1 MGVIASI
8 ICLQIP
14 CTGAGVRDKG
24 DILFRERE
32 YPLWNPKR
40 KAFRLAVSG
49 LNDLDASG
57 MEIPARGVAAFSSS
71 IRFGLLLFSLS
82 LCLRFVT
89 LTQFP
94 TTSDLYK
101 LAIACQGGIAGAR
114 RNIRTIGRRRL
125 GCTPTRSAERQRI
138 IGAEASRIAAPMAAS
153 DAMLPRRLPI
163 PQAVHLFKPQS
174 RNVKTFL
181 LGDLKGAVLFCER
194 EQPPLP
200 RSLLARRDNFA
211 LHWKSFS
218 SSSLLISKLSTST
231 SAFALKC
238 SGSSSLLHSALR
250 FSALSGP
257 IRPKS

>member
-1 MGVIASI
+1 MNHCDSKHSATAPYYREARVTIAWR
-8 ICLQIP
+8 Q
-14 CTGAGVRDKG
+14 T
-24 DILFRERE
+24 
-32 YPLWNPKR
+32 
-40 KAFRLAVSG
+40 
-49 LNDLDASG
+49 
-57 MEIPARGVAAFSSS
+57 
-71 IRFGLLLFSLS
+71 
-82 LCLRFVT
+82 
-89 LTQFP
+89 
-94 TTSDLYK
+94 
-101 LAIACQGGIAGAR
+101 ACRMRHCCAR
-114 RNIRTIGRRRL
+114 RIEECRGRRIL
-125 GCTPTRSAERQRI
+125 VCTPTRSAERQRI

-231 SAFALKC
+231 SALALKC
-238 SGSSSLLHSALR
+238 SGSSNLLHSALR
-250 FSALSGP
+250 FSTLSGP
-257 IRPKS
+257 IKPRS

>member
-1 MGVIASI
+1 
-8 ICLQIP
+8 
-14 CTGAGVRDKG
+14 
-24 DILFRERE
+24 
-32 YPLWNPKR
+32 
-40 KAFRLAVSG
+40 
-49 LNDLDASG
+49 

-94 TTSDLYK
+94 STTDFHCFVFVCRGG
-101 LAIACQGGIAGAR
+101 LAGTRCNMEAD
-114 RNIRTIGRRRL
+114 GRRKLVR
-125 GCTPTRSAERQRI
+125 TSTSWAERQRI

-250 FSALSGP
+250 FSTLSGP
-257 IRPKS
+257 IRPRS

>member
-82 LCLRFVT
+82 LCLRVGG

-94 TTSDLYK
+94 STLDFINSVV
-101 LAIACQGGIAGAR
+101 ACQGGIAV
-114 RNIRTIGRRRL
+114 L
-125 GCTPTRSAERQRI
+125 
-138 IGAEASRIAAPMAAS
+138 AAICAPS
-153 DAMLPRRLPI
+153 VD
-163 PQAVHLFKPQS
+163 
-174 RNVKTFL
+174 
-181 LGDLKGAVLFCER
+181 GD
-194 EQPPLP
+194 
-200 RSLLARRDNFA
+200 
-211 LHWKSFS
+211 
-218 SSSLLISKLSTST
+218 
-231 SAFALKC
+231 
-238 SGSSSLLHSALR
+238 
-250 FSALSGP
+250 
-257 IRPKS
+257 

>member
-1 MGVIASI
+1 
-8 ICLQIP
+8 
-14 CTGAGVRDKG
+14 
-24 DILFRERE
+24 
-32 YPLWNPKR
+32 
-40 KAFRLAVSG
+40 
-49 LNDLDASG
+49 
-57 MEIPARGVAAFSSS
+57 
-71 IRFGLLLFSLS
+71 
-82 LCLRFVT
+82 
-89 LTQFP
+89 
-94 TTSDLYK
+94 
-101 LAIACQGGIAGAR
+101 
-114 RNIRTIGRRRL
+114 
-125 GCTPTRSAERQRI
+125 
-138 IGAEASRIAAPMAAS
+138 MAAS

-238 SGSSSLLHSALR
+238 SGSSSLLHSVLR
-250 FSALSGP
+250 FSTLSGP
-257 IRPKS
+257 IRPKSYRSAFVMEFPFTVLSSSMVAPARRRASSRTSGFMPSTPSLPSFPPLRLRFSLP

>member
-1 MGVIASI
+1 MPSKRSGLSPSCFKKSNKSITLSCHVHCTFFFSVIIITRKSEFASKSFAF
-8 ICLQIP
+8 LQK
-14 CTGAGVRDKG
+14 TYSGFLLFAQVRRDMPPVDGRGKG

-57 MEIPARGVAAFSSS
+57 MEIPARGVAAFSPS

-114 RNIRTIGRRRL
+114 RNIRTIGRR
-125 GCTPTRSAERQRI
+125 
-138 IGAEASRIAAPMAAS
+138 
-153 DAMLPRRLPI
+153 
-163 PQAVHLFKPQS
+163 
-174 RNVKTFL
+174 
-181 LGDLKGAVLFCER
+181 
-194 EQPPLP
+194 
-200 RSLLARRDNFA
+200 
-211 LHWKSFS
+211 
-218 SSSLLISKLSTST
+218 
-231 SAFALKC
+231 
-238 SGSSSLLHSALR
+238 
-250 FSALSGP
+250 
-257 IRPKS
+257 